1 MKFEKISK
9 RQYMKDFV
17 GKFPCPYTDIKL
29 PKRGTAQSAGYD
41 IFSPIDF
48 TLHPGESIKLP
59 TGIKFKCDADK
70 WLMCVPR
77 SGQGFKYGIML
88 ANTVGVIDADYYN
101 NPNNEGHMWVKLT
114 YPQQA
119 SINIDPFVVKA
130 GDAICQAIIVPYFTV
145 EDDDTTT
152 ERVGGFGSTSNNEP
166 SCSNGECYSKEL
178 QQCCGPCRSEG
189 INVTS

>member
-9 RQYMKDFV
+9 RQYMKDCV
-17 GKFPCPYTDIKL
+17 GKFPFAYNDIKL
-29 PKRGTAQSAGYD
+29 PRRGTAQSAGYD

-48 TLHPGESIKLP
+48 TLCPGESIKLP
-59 TGIKFKCDADK
+59 TGIKFQCDADK

-119 SINIDPFVVKA
+119 SINIEPFRVKA
-130 GDAICQAIIVPYFTV
+130 GDAICQAIITSYYTV
-145 EDDDTTT
+145 EDDDATA
-152 ERVGGFGSTSNNEP
+152 ERVGGFGSTS
-166 SCSNGECYSKEL
+166 K
-178 QQCCGPCRSEG
+178 
-189 INVTS
+189 